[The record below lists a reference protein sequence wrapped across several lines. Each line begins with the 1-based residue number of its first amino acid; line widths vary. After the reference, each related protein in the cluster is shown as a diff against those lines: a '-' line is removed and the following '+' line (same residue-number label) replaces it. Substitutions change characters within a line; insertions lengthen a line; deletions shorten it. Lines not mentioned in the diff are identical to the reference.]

1 MKKKMLSVLL
11 AAAMTMSLIGCGS
24 TADTAT
30 DTTETTDATETT
42 DTADEATDA
51 SDASTDATDASA
63 DSDKTY
69 TVGICQL
76 VQHEAL
82 DAATEGFKTALT
94 DKLGDK
100 VTFDEQ
106 NAAGDAPTCST
117 ICTTFV
123 TNDYDLILGN
133 ATAALQAAVA
143 ATDTIPV
150 LGTSITD
157 YGTALGVD
165 DWTGTTGKNI
175 SGTTDLAPL
184 DGQADCI
191 AELFPDA
198 KNVGI
203 LYCSSEPNSIYQST
217 TIKGYLEEKGY
228 TVTEYTFSDSNDVAA
243 VTQSACDN
251 SDLIYIPTDNTAASC
266 TEAINNVADPAG
278 VPIFAGEEGIA
289 KGCGVATLSISYYDL
304 GYKTGEMAY
313 DILVNGADISTME
326 VQSAPNFTCFRRG
339 RPAGAVKDSGRYC
352 CKRSASGRQKASAA
366 GTDPDRY
373 DKHPVHLRRCFRRS
387 GADHRI
393 QTGDKFHRFRR
404 EDRG

>member
-30 DTTETTDATETT
+30 DTTETT

-198 KNVGI
+198 K
-203 LYCSSEPNSIYQST
+203 
-217 TIKGYLEEKGY
+217 
-228 TVTEYTFSDSNDVAA
+228 
-243 VTQSACDN
+243 
-251 SDLIYIPTDNTAASC
+251 
-266 TEAINNVADPAG
+266 
-278 VPIFAGEEGIA
+278 
-289 KGCGVATLSISYYDL
+289 
-304 GYKTGEMAY
+304 M
-313 DILVNGADISTME
+313 
-326 VQSAPNFTCFRRG
+326 
-339 RPAGAVKDSGRYC
+339 
-352 CKRSASGRQKASAA
+352 
-366 GTDPDRY
+366 
-373 DKHPVHLRRCFRRS
+373 
-387 GADHRI
+387 
-393 QTGDKFHRFRR
+393 
-404 EDRG
+404 

>member
-30 DTTETTDATETT
+30 DTTETTETTDATETT

-198 KNVGI
+198 KNIGI

-217 TIKGYLEEKGY
+217 TIKGYLEEK
-228 TVTEYTFSDSNDVAA
+228 
-243 VTQSACDN
+243 VTQ
-251 SDLIYIPTDNTAASC
+251 
-266 TEAINNVADPAG
+266 
-278 VPIFAGEEGIA
+278 
-289 KGCGVATLSISYYDL
+289 
-304 GYKTGEMAY
+304 
-313 DILVNGADISTME
+313 
-326 VQSAPNFTCFRRG
+326 
-339 RPAGAVKDSGRYC
+339 
-352 CKRSASGRQKASAA
+352 
-366 GTDPDRY
+366 
-373 DKHPVHLRRCFRRS
+373 
-387 GADHRI
+387 
-393 QTGDKFHRFRR
+393 
-404 EDRG
+404 